1 MTGSKEGDLLHGT
14 SEPSGGYTGDNL
26 LPKEGAH
33 LVVIRFLDRSW
44 SLCKMK
50 KDAHP
55 QQNTPGPLFNVEGH
69 GGEKQTAELND
80 ENLEKGNMRKIGAG
94 KKCQY
99 SDVFLFRDVSWDAA
113 YINDVGKELFL
124 LRTCCI

>member
-1 MTGSKEGDLLHGT
+1 MV
-14 SEPSGGYTGDNL
+14 
-26 LPKEGAH
+26 
-33 LVVIRFLDRSW
+33 LVQNEV
-44 SLCKMK
+44 
-50 KDAHP
+50 AHP
-55 QQNTPGPLFNVEGH
+55 QQNTPGPLLNVQGH

-113 YINDVGKELFL
+113 YINMMLEKSYFCFGLVVCVVTWE
-124 LRTCCI
+124 TNVEIQMT